1 MKKLFVIANWMQG
14 TGLSGGDRIFIEL
27 VKRWQLK
34 FNISLFLSKEGSAIC
49 QRYELGKINQQ
60 IWASDFMTRWGY
72 FVDIIYRTINSII
85 KVFSVKTVSGDII
98 FSSSDFWP
106 DSLPALILKR
116 RNPEII
122 WIAGFYLFAPKPWQ
136 KDSPYRGKNFLTGLL
151 YWIGQ
156 LPTYYIIRRFADI
169 VFVTSQPDV
178 DQFTTNTRSKER
190 VIVIRGGVDTVSA
203 KYYLNSKNVISPEKR
218 TYDACFV
225 GRFHYQKGVLELIKI
240 WKTVCLKIPK
250 AHLVMIGTGPLDKEV
265 NSLIKNLGLSKN
277 IYLAGFL
284 DGSKKFKIFKQSRLV
299 VHPATFDSGGMAA
312 AEAMAWGL
320 PGVSFDLKALKT
332 YYPKGMLKTSC
343 FDTDEFAENVLSLL
357 LNPSQYKAMSLEAL
371 QLAHDEWEWNDRAK
385 EIFTKIMVENSKS
398 KK

>member
-1 MKKLFVIANWMQG
+1 MKRLFIIANWMQG
-14 TGLSGGDRIFIEL
+14 SGLSGGDRIFIEL

-34 FNISLFLSKEGSAIC
+34 LNITLFLSKEGSAIC
-49 QRYELGKINQQ
+49 RRHELGKINQQ
-60 IWASDFMTRWGY
+60 IWASDFMSRWGY
-72 FVDIIYRTINSII
+72 FVDILYRTINSII
-85 KVFSVKTVSGDII
+85 NVFSVKTVSGDII

-106 DSLPALILKR
+106 DSFPALILKM

-122 WIAGFYLFAPKPWQ
+122 WIAGFYLFAPKPWE
-136 KDSPYRGKNFLTGLL
+136 KYSPYRGKNFLTGFL

-156 LPTYYIIRRFADI
+156 LPTYYFIKKFADI

-178 DQFTTNTRSKER
+178 DPFITNIRPKER

-203 KYYLNSKNVISPEKR
+203 KHYLNSKKVIPPENR
-218 TYDACFV
+218 TYDACFA
-225 GRFHYQKGVLELIKI
+225 GRFHYQKGVLELVKI
-240 WKTVCLKIPK
+240 WKSVCLKSPQ
-250 AHLVMIGTGPLDKEV
+250 AHLVMIGSGPLGKEV
-265 NSLIKNLGLSKN
+265 KNLIEKLGLSKN
-277 IYLAGFL
+277 IYLIGFL
-284 DGSKKFKIFKQSRLV
+284 DGPKKFEVFKQSRLV

-343 FDTDEFAENVLSLL
+343 FDTDEFAENILSLL
-357 LNPSQYKAMSLEAL
+357 SNPSQYKAMSLEAL
-371 QLAHDEWEWNDRAK
+371 QLVHEEWEWNDRAK
-385 EIFTKIMVENSKS
+385 EIFTKIMVENPES

>member
-1 MKKLFVIANWMQG
+1 MRKLFVMANWMQG
-14 TGLSGGDRIFIEL
+14 NGLSGGDRIFIEL

-34 FNISLFLSKEGSAIC
+34 LNITLFLSKEGSAIC
-49 QRYELGKINQQ
+49 RHHELGKINQQ
-60 IWASDFMTRWGY
+60 IWASDFMSRWGY
-72 FVDIIYRTINSII
+72 FVDILYRTINSII

-106 DSLPALILKR
+106 DSFPALILKR

-151 YWIGQ
+151 YWMSQ

-178 DQFTTNTRSKER
+178 DQFITNIRSKER

-203 KYYLNSKNVISPEKR
+203 KHYLNSKNVIPPEKR
-218 TYDACFV
+218 TYDACFA
-225 GRFHYQKGVLELIKI
+225 GRFHYQKGVLELVKI
-240 WKTVCLKIPK
+240 WKSVCLKSPK
-250 AHLVMIGTGPLDKEV
+250 AHLAMIGSGPLGKEV
-265 NSLIKNLGLSKN
+265 KNLIEKLGLSKN

-284 DGSKKFKIFKQSRLV
+284 DGPKKFEIFKQSRLV

-343 FDTDEFAENVLSLL
+343 FDTDEFAENILSLL
-357 LNPSQYKAMSLEAL
+357 SNPFQYKAMSLEAL
-371 QLAHDEWEWNDRAK
+371 QLVHDEWEWNDRAK
-385 EIFTKIMVENSKS
+385 EIFTKIMVENPES